1 MALAFG
7 VFRLVDS
14 TGVMVATAVKL
25 DPAPPSTTVANHLLL
40 PDLESGACMS
50 LEPTRAGPGQTV
62 FIDPGHGGL
71 DPGVA
76 AGTTAHQVLEQDAT
90 LARAL
95 RRPALLRGARYRGV
109 MPGRPDTAV

>member
-1 MALAFG
+1 
-7 VFRLVDS
+7 
-14 TGVMVATAVKL
+14 MVATAVKL

-71 DPGVA
+71 DPGVV
-76 AGTTAHQVLEQDAT
+76 AGTTAHQVLEKDAT
-90 LARAL
+90 LAVAL
-95 RRPALLRGARYRGV
+95 RLSDLPRGAGYRAVMARAPDHAGV
-109 MPGRPDTAV
+109 QLSPSRSLVGSR